1 VGDCIAAISTP
12 PGEGGIAV
20 IRVSGESAPE
30 IVDKIF
36 LSRSGKKIREFRS
49 HSLNLGYIRDE
60 NGTLVDE
67 VLVSRMDA
75 PRSYTGE
82 NVVEINCHGG
92 AVATRKCLELVI
104 NAGAR
109 LAEPGEFTKRAFL
122 NGRLDMVQAEA
133 VIEIIRARSEK
144 ALALSTRNLTGVLSR
159 TLQQVEDELIFVNS
173 RLEGS
178 IDFPEEVGEPNWQE
192 IEERLQVIE
201 DRLQKLAAGSKRA
214 RVYRDGVRVVIAG
227 KPNVGKSSLLNV
239 LAQKEKAIVTE
250 LPGTT
255 RDLIEDLIYIRG
267 IPVWVTDTAGIRETQ
282 DVIESIGGEKTRAAL
297 AEADIVVFVVD
308 ASTGIQDEDLE
319 IMKQIEDK
327 RRLVVINK
335 TDIQD
340 RCLSAEE
347 VRNMF
352 SGVQTVEISALE
364 ETGIEELESA
374 LEELIIGKTDL
385 GEAERE
391 MEIMT
396 NLRQERA
403 IEAALEHVRD
413 AIAGVKNR
421 QPIDGIAVDT
431 WGAVSWIEEITGK
444 AIRTDVMERIFADF
458 CIGK

>member
-1 VGDCIAAISTP
+1 MGDCIAAISTP

-20 IRVSGESAPE
+20 IRVSGEAAPE

-36 LSRSGKKIREFRS
+36 SSRSGKKLGEFRS

-60 NGTLVDE
+60 NGTIIDE

-75 PRSYTGE
+75 PHSYTGE

-92 AVATRKCLELVI
+92 AVATRKCLELVLK
-104 NAGAR
+104 AGAR

-144 ALALSTRNLTGVLSR
+144 ALALSTRNLRGALSR
-159 TLQQVEDELIFVNS
+159 TLQQVEDELIFINS

-178 IDFPEEVGEPNWQE
+178 IDFPEEVGEPDWPE
-192 IEERLQVIE
+192 IEERLRAVE
-201 DRLQKLAAGSKRA
+201 DSLQKLAASSKRA

-250 LPGTT
+250 IPGTT
-255 RDLIEDLIYIRG
+255 RDLIEDLIYIKG
-267 IPVWVTDTAGIRETQ
+267 IPVWVTDTAGIRETR
-282 DVIESIGGEKTRAAL
+282 DVVESIGVEKTRKAL
-297 AEADIVVFVVD
+297 ADADVVVFVID
-308 ASTGIQDEDLE
+308 ASTGIQGEDLE
-319 IMKQIEDK
+319 IMQQIEDK
-327 RRLVVINK
+327 RKLVVINK

-340 RCLSAEE
+340 RSVTADTI
-347 VRNMF
+347 RNMF
-352 SGVQTVEISALE
+352 SGVYPIEISALE

-374 LEELIIGKTDL
+374 LEEMIIGSENL
-385 GEAERE
+385 GGPEP
-391 MEIMT
+391 EIMT

-413 AIAGVKNR
+413 AIDGVRNR

-444 AIRTDVMERIFADF
+444 AIREDVMERIFADF

>member
-1 VGDCIAAISTP
+1 MGDCIAAISTP
-12 PGEGGIAV
+12 PGEGGIAI
-20 IRVSGESAPE
+20 IRVSGEAAPE
-30 IVDKIF
+30 IVDRIF
-36 LSRSGKKIREFRS
+36 SSRSGKKLGELRS

-60 NGTLVDE
+60 NGTIIDE

-92 AVATRKCLELVI
+92 AVATRKCLELVLK
-104 NAGAR
+104 AGAR

-144 ALALSTRNLTGVLSR
+144 ALALSTRNLTGALSR
-159 TLQQVEDELIFVNS
+159 TLQQVEDELIFINS

-178 IDFPEEVGEPNWQE
+178 IDFPEEVGEPDWLE
-192 IEERLQVIE
+192 IEERLRAVE
-201 DRLQKLAAGSKRA
+201 ERLQKLAASSKRA

-250 LPGTT
+250 IPGTT
-255 RDLIEDLIYIRG
+255 RDLIEDLIYIKG
-267 IPVWVTDTAGIRETQ
+267 IPVWVTDTAGIRETR
-282 DVIESIGGEKTRAAL
+282 DVVESIGVEKTRKAL
-297 AEADIVVFVVD
+297 AEADIVVFVID
-308 ASTGIQDEDLE
+308 ASTGIQDEDRE
-319 IMKQIEDK
+319 IMQQIEDK
-327 RRLVVINK
+327 RKLVVINK
-335 TDIQD
+335 TDIRD
-340 RCLSAEE
+340 RSLTAEE
-347 VRNMF
+347 VGNMF
-352 SGVQTVEISALE
+352 SGVYPLEISALE

-374 LEELIIGKTDL
+374 LEEMIIGAENL
-385 GEAERE
+385 GGPEP
-391 MEIMT
+391 EIMT

-413 AIAGVKNR
+413 AIDGVKNR

-444 AIRTDVMERIFADF
+444 AIREDVMERIFADF

>member
-1 VGDCIAAISTP
+1 MGDCIAAISTP

-30 IVDKIF
+30 IVDKVF
-36 LSRSGKKIREFRS
+36 MSRSGKKLHEFKT

-60 NGTLVDE
+60 NGTLIDE

-75 PRSYTGE
+75 PHSYTGE

-92 AVATRKCLELVI
+92 AVATRRCLELVI

-109 LAEPGEFTKRAFL
+109 LAHPGEFTKRAFL

-144 ALALSTRNLTGVLSR
+144 ALALSTRNLRGALSK
-159 TLQQVEDELIFVNS
+159 TLQQVEEELIFINS
-173 RLEGS
+173 RIEGS
-178 IDFPEEVGEPNWQE
+178 IDFPEEVGEPDWLE
-192 IEERLQVIE
+192 LEERLQAVE
-201 DRLQKLAAGSKRA
+201 GRLQKLAAGSKRA

-239 LAQKEKAIVTE
+239 LAQKERAIVTE
-250 LPGTT
+250 IPGTT
-255 RDLIEDLIYIRG
+255 RDLIEDLIYIKG
-267 IPVWVTDTAGIRETQ
+267 IPVWVTDTAGIRETR
-282 DVIESIGGEKTRAAL
+282 DVIESMGVEKTRTAL

-308 ASTGIQDEDLE
+308 ASTGIQVEDLE
-319 IMKQIEDK
+319 IMQQIEDK
-327 RRLVVINK
+327 RKLVVINK

-340 RCLSAEE
+340 RSLSAEE
-347 VRNMF
+347 VRNIF
-352 SGVQTVEISALE
+352 SGINLVEISALE

-374 LEELIIGKTDL
+374 LEKMIVGKKDPE
-385 GEAERE
+385 EAEP
-391 MEIMT
+391 EIMT

-403 IEAALEHVRD
+403 IEAALGHVQD
-413 AIAGVKNR
+413 AIDGVKKR

>member
-1 VGDCIAAISTP
+1 MGDCIAAISTP
-12 PGEGGIAV
+12 PGEGGIAI
-20 IRVSGESAPE
+20 IRVSGEAAPE
-30 IVDKIF
+30 IVDRIF
-36 LSRSGKKIREFRS
+36 SSRSGKKLGELRS

-60 NGTLVDE
+60 NGTIIDE

-92 AVATRKCLELVI
+92 AVATRKCLELVLK
-104 NAGAR
+104 AGAR

-144 ALALSTRNLTGVLSR
+144 ALALSTRNLTGALSR
-159 TLQQVEDELIFVNS
+159 TLQQVEDELIFINS

-178 IDFPEEVGEPNWQE
+178 IDFPEEVGEPAWPE
-192 IEERLQVIE
+192 IEERLRAVE
-201 DRLQKLAAGSKRA
+201 DSLQKLAASSKRA

-250 LPGTT
+250 IPGTT
-255 RDLIEDLIYIRG
+255 RDLIEDLIYIKG
-267 IPVWVTDTAGIRETQ
+267 IPVWVTDTAGIRETR
-282 DVIESIGGEKTRAAL
+282 DVVESIGVEKTRKAL
-297 AEADIVVFVVD
+297 AEADIVVFVID
-308 ASTGIQDEDLE
+308 ASTGIQDEDRE
-319 IMKQIEDK
+319 IMQQIEDK
-327 RRLVVINK
+327 RKLVVINK
-335 TDIQD
+335 TDIRD
-340 RCLSAEE
+340 RSLTAEE
-347 VRNMF
+347 VGNMF
-352 SGVQTVEISALE
+352 SGVYPLEISALE

-374 LEELIIGKTDL
+374 LEEMIIGAENL
-385 GEAERE
+385 GGPEPV
-391 MEIMT
+391 IMT

-413 AIAGVKNR
+413 AIDGVKNR

-444 AIRTDVMERIFADF
+444 AIREDVMERIFADF

>member
-1 VGDCIAAISTP
+1 LGDCIAAISTP

-30 IVDKIF
+30 IVDKVF
-36 LSRSGKKIREFRS
+36 MSRSGKKLHEFKT

-60 NGTLVDE
+60 NGTLIDE

-75 PRSYTGE
+75 PHSYTGE

-92 AVATRKCLELVI
+92 AVATRRCLELVI

-109 LAEPGEFTKRAFL
+109 LAHPGEFTKRAFL

-144 ALALSTRNLTGVLSR
+144 ALALSTRNLRGALSK
-159 TLQQVEDELIFVNS
+159 TLQQVEEELIFINS
-173 RLEGS
+173 RIEGS
-178 IDFPEEVGEPNWQE
+178 IDFPEEVGEPDWLE
-192 IEERLQVIE
+192 LEERLQAVE
-201 DRLQKLAAGSKRA
+201 GRLQKLAAGSKRA

-239 LAQKEKAIVTE
+239 LAQKERAIVTE
-250 LPGTT
+250 IPGTT
-255 RDLIEDLIYIRG
+255 RDLIEDLIYIKG
-267 IPVWVTDTAGIRETQ
+267 IPVWVTDTAGIRETR
-282 DVIESIGGEKTRAAL
+282 DVIESMGVEKTRTAL

-308 ASTGIQDEDLE
+308 ASTGIQVEDLE
-319 IMKQIEDK
+319 IMQQIEDK
-327 RRLVVINK
+327 RKLVVINK

-340 RCLSAEE
+340 RSLSAEE
-347 VRNMF
+347 VRNIF
-352 SGVQTVEISALE
+352 SGINLVEISALE

-374 LEELIIGKTDL
+374 LEKMIVGKKDPE
-385 GEAERE
+385 EAEP
-391 MEIMT
+391 EIMT

-403 IEAALEHVRD
+403 IEAALGHVQD
-413 AIAGVKNR
+413 AIDGVKKR

>member
-1 VGDCIAAISTP
+1 MGDCIAAISTP

-30 IVDKIF
+30 IVDKVF
-36 LSRSGKKIREFRS
+36 MSRSGKKLHEFKT

-60 NGTLVDE
+60 NGTLIDE

-75 PRSYTGE
+75 PHSYTGE

-92 AVATRKCLELVI
+92 AVATRRCLELVI

-109 LAEPGEFTKRAFL
+109 LAQPGEITKSAIL
-122 NGRLDMVQAEA
+122 NGRLDKDQAEA

-144 ALALSTRNLTGVLSR
+144 ALALSTRNLRGALSK
-159 TLQQVEDELIFVNS
+159 TLQQVEEELIFINS
-173 RLEGS
+173 RIEGS
-178 IDFPEEVGEPNWQE
+178 IDFPEEVGEPDWLE
-192 IEERLQVIE
+192 LEERLQAVE
-201 DRLQKLAAGSKRA
+201 GRLQKLAAGSHRA
-214 RVYRDGVRVVIAG
+214 GVYRVGVRVVIAG

-239 LAQKEKAIVTE
+239 LAQKERAIVTE
-250 LPGTT
+250 IPGTT
-255 RDLIEDLIYIRG
+255 RDLIEDLIYIKG
-267 IPVWVTDTAGIRETQ
+267 IPVWVTDTAGIRETR
-282 DVIESIGGEKTRAAL
+282 DVIESMGVEKTRTAL

-308 ASTGIQDEDLE
+308 ASTGIQVEDLE
-319 IMKQIEDK
+319 IMQQIEDK
-327 RRLVVINK
+327 RKLVVINK

-340 RCLSAEE
+340 RSLSAEE
-347 VRNMF
+347 VRNIF
-352 SGVQTVEISALE
+352 SGINLVEISALE

-374 LEELIIGKTDL
+374 LEKMIVGKKDPE
-385 GEAERE
+385 EAEP
-391 MEIMT
+391 EIMT

-403 IEAALEHVRD
+403 IEAALGHVQD
-413 AIAGVKNR
+413 AIDGVKKR